1 MEEIEVVSFE
11 DPVGSNRAHAREL
24 VRSILSL
31 RERTDSERVDVVA
44 HSMGGLAT
52 RYYVAN
58 GGAEEVRRIVFL
70 ATPHRGTMSAYL
82 VWGQGAREREPGS
95 AFLVELRRSLMLP
108 NSVRAINIRTPLD
121 LHVLPR
127 ESATL
132 PGAPNLEVCCPTHAG
147 LLDHDETFE
156 VIARFLADPR

>member
-1 MEEIEVVSFE
+1 
-11 DPVGSNRAHAREL
+11 
-24 VRSILSL
+24 
-31 RERTDSERVDVVA
+31 
-44 HSMGGLAT
+44 MGGLAT